1 MLLCPLPRISLSSSD
16 QHVQSLKPLKDVMER
31 EEEAEGRTGRMMDD
45 GSSFRKL
52 GTVSR

>member
-31 EEEAEGRTGRMMDD
+31 EEEADGGRQDRKDD
-45 GSSFRKL
+45 G
-52 GTVSR
+52 